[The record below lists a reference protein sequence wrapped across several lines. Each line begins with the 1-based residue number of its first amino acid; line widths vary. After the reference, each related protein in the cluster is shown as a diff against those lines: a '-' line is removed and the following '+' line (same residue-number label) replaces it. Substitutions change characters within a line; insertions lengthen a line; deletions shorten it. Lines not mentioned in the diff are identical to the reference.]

1 MGDSARVVAPR
12 IEKGL
17 EQVTPERWQVV
28 KKMLAAVLERP
39 PGERSA
45 YLDRACTEPEVRR
58 EVESLIVA
66 HDQAHSSFM
75 ERPTIAAPRSAQSG
89 ASKETLKTGAT
100 LGPYEILAPIGA
112 GGMGQVYRARDTR
125 LGRIVAIK
133 VLPPHVADRLD
144 VRERFE
150 REARTI
156 ASLNH
161 SHICTLHDVGQQD
174 GIDYLVMEY
183 VEGETLARRLL
194 KGPLPP
200 EQLLELG
207 IEIADALDA
216 AHAKGIVHR
225 DIKPANIVVTE
236 RGHVKILDFGL
247 AKLLPA
253 AGAVNLSEMPT
264 VSGLEQLTQPGTAIG
279 TIKYMSPEQ
288 VRGED
293 LDARTDLFSFGVV
306 LYEMATG
313 VAPFRGETAG
323 VIAEAI
329 LNRAPAAPVR
339 LNPDISSKLEE
350 IILKALEKDK
360 KLRYQH
366 ASEIR
371 TDLQRL
377 KRDSDSGRT
386 AIPGDGASVTPATKF
401 TQLRWLAVTGVAT
414 LVIGLTVGA
423 WMYFSRNAHALT
435 DKDTIVLADFA
446 NTTGDAVFDGTLR
459 QGLSVQ
465 LEQSP
470 FLSIVSDQ
478 RIQQTLQM
486 MEQKPDAKLTPG
498 IAQELCQRTASAA
511 VIDGSIAQIGTQ
523 YLLTLKAVNCASG
536 DSLASTEA
544 QASDKNDV
552 LDALGRASL
561 DLRNKLG
568 ESLSTVQQYD
578 TSLADATTPSLEAL
592 KAYSSAEEILYAS
605 GSAAAIPFYK
615 HAIELDPNFAM
626 AYAKLGRMY
635 GDIGESGLA
644 ADYTRKAYELRDRTS
659 DVEKYFISS
668 DFHAVVTGNME
679 KAEQVCELWAQAYP
693 RSDLPHDL
701 LSGGVYPIFG
711 QYEKAAEEGAEA
723 IRLNPD
729 FSVGYG
735 NLMVAYI
742 PLDRLDEAKATY
754 RQALERKVDNPF
766 FRLALYQIAFL
777 QNDAAGMAQQV
788 AWSADKPGAEDV
800 ILAYQADTAAYSGRL
815 KDAREFSRQAVDSAD
830 RSNEK
835 EMAATY
841 IAISGLREAL
851 FGNADEARQ
860 RATLA
865 VAGSA
870 GRDVQY
876 GAALALAFAGDN
888 ERAQT
893 VNDDLA
899 KRFPEDTLMQ
909 LNYLPT
915 LRAKLALN
923 RGNAAEAIE
932 TLTAAAPYELG
943 QSTSSFSDWTSLYPV
958 FVRGEAYLAAHQG
971 GEAATEFQKILDHRG
986 IAQSEAIG
994 ALAHLGL
1001 ARAHVLQGDTAKARA
1016 AYQDFLTLWKD
1027 ADPDIPVLIAAESEY
1042 AKLK

>member
-1 MGDSARVVAPR
+1 
-12 IEKGL
+12 
-17 EQVTPERWQVV
+17 VTPERWQEV
-28 KKMLAAVLERP
+28 KKVLAAALERP
-39 PGERSA
+39 TGERRA
-45 YLDRACTEPEVRR
+45 YLDRVCTEPEMRR
-58 EVESLIVA
+58 EVDSLLAA
-66 HDQAHSSFM
+66 HDQADGSFM
-75 ERPTIAAPRSAQSG
+75 ERPGIEAMRSAQSG
-89 ASKETLKTGAT
+89 ASNEALKSGAT
-100 LGPYEILAPIGA
+100 LGPYHILGALGA
-112 GGMGQVYRARDTR
+112 GGMGDVYRARDTR
-125 LGRIVAIK
+125 LDRIVAIK
-133 VLPPHVADRLD
+133 VLSTHLADRPEL
-144 VRERFE
+144 RERFE

-161 SHICTLHDVGQQD
+161 SHICTLHDIGQQD

-183 VEGETLARRLL
+183 VEGETLAQRLR
-194 KGPLPP
+194 KGPLPL
-200 EQLLELG
+200 EQVLELG

-216 AHAKGIVHR
+216 AHAKGVVHR
-225 DIKPANIVVTE
+225 DIKAANIVVTA
-236 RGHVKILDFGL
+236 RGHAKILDFGL

-253 AGAVNLSEMPT
+253 GGAVNLSEMPT
-264 VSGLEQLTQPGTAIG
+264 VSGLEQLTHPGTAIG
-279 TIKYMSPEQ
+279 TVAYMSPEQ

-306 LYEMATG
+306 LYEMTTG
-313 VAPFRGETAG
+313 VRPFRGETAG

-329 LNRAPAAPVR
+329 LNRTPVAPVR
-339 LNPDISSKLEE
+339 LDPGVSSKLEE
-350 IILKALEKDK
+350 IIFKALEKDK

-377 KRDSDSGRT
+377 KRDTESGRA
-386 AIPGDGASVTPATKF
+386 AIPEAEAGVTPATKF
-401 TQLRWLAVTGVAT
+401 TRLRWLVVTGAAA

-423 WMYFSRNAHALT
+423 WLYFSRNAHALT
-435 DKDTIVLADFA
+435 DKDTIVLADFT
-446 NTTGDAVFDGTLR
+446 NTTGDTVFDGTLR

-470 FLSIVSDQ
+470 FLSIISDQ

-486 MEQKPDAKLTPG
+486 MEQKQDTKLTPG
-498 IAQELCQRTASAA
+498 IARELCQRTASAA

-523 YLLTLKAVNCASG
+523 YLLTLKAVNCVSG
-536 DSLASTEA
+536 ESLASTEA
-544 QASDKNDV
+544 QANDKNDV
-552 LDALGRASL
+552 LDALGKASL

-592 KAYSSAEEILYAS
+592 KAYSSAEQILYAN

-659 DVEKYFISS
+659 DVENYFISS

-679 KAEQVCELWAQAYP
+679 KAEQVCELWEQAYP
-693 RSDLPHDL
+693 RSEFPHLL
-701 LSGGVYPIFG
+701 LSGGIYPADG
-711 QYEKAAEEGAEA
+711 QYEKAVEEATEA
-723 IRLNPD
+723 ISLNPD
-729 FSVGYG
+729 FFPAYI
-735 NLMVAYI
+735 NLMYAYI

-754 RQALERKVDNPF
+754 RQALEHKVDNPF

-788 AWSADKPGAEDV
+788 AWSAGKPGAEDV
-800 ILAYQADTAAYSGRL
+800 ILAYEADTAAYSGRL
-815 KDAREFSRQAVDSAD
+815 KDAREFSRQAVDSAG

-865 VAGSA
+865 IAGSA

-888 ERAQT
+888 ERAQE

-899 KRFPEDTLMQ
+899 KRFPEDTLVQ
-909 LNYLPT
+909 FNYLPT
-915 LRAKLALN
+915 LRAKLALS
-923 RGNAAEAIE
+923 RGNTSQAIE
-932 TLTAAAPYELG
+932 TLRAAAPYELG
-943 QSTSSFSDWTSLYPV
+943 ESTSSFSDWTSLYPAY
-958 FVRGEAYLAAHQG
+958 VRGEAYLAAHQG
-971 GEAATEFQKILDHRG
+971 SEAAVEFEKILDHSG
-986 IAQSEAIG
+986 IVQSEAIG

-1001 ARAHVLQGDTAKARA
+1001 ARAYMLQGDTAKARA
-1016 AYQDFLTLWKD
+1016 AYRDFLTLWKD
-1027 ADPDIPVLIAAESEY
+1027 ADPDIPVLVAAKSEY